1 MHRLVCPTADA
12 DRIVVAQREVPHTG
26 EALPLCL
33 NIAVEDR
40 GELLARNGIVRTEAA
55 LAIAGND
62 ASRSRPAHGLAV
74 PRALVRIGVA
84 HGIVDDGTARETPE
98 NGDDLAA
105 RRCAVRR
112 KFALGHAGHKTV
124 FIDVLHRVRV
134 PRGIRDIGERQRRI
148 AHNDKDTQVRCF
160 HADKERI
167 VFLYALAA
175 RALRCTVVAEDK
187 DTAGVTRAEPLAV
200 HGNVDQQLLAAE
212 DCDRLAVDH
221 QRDLNDGG
229 TVKILMSELVR
240 NLFGPFLCDLELQL
254 GAAVLRQFT
263 KYLGAQ
269 ADARLI
275 GFDNKLHT
283 LLRRV
288 RCGRLRQRDG
298 DAVHLA
304 LDLRH
309 DGHGVL
315 AGLLRRA
322 DRLTQ
327 VLVGDGRACYAVFDG
342 SGRRDR
348 RADRLDIPLTGIGV
362 KRPVVGVV
370 PHDAVAVFDR
380 IARQPDIRQ
389 IAVHLVEPTG
399 VFAVVKFT
407 QRFPVLADG
416 PNVTAFCTDLGHT
429 GLFKCF
435 DKRVIDRCSLA
446 RNGDRAIE
454 PVAAVRLDR
463 HADGDLRADR
473 RLGCS
478 SLAAAGRAA
487 RLDRIGT
494 EIVYIERHVFKMR
507 QCRQRAECLFRG
519 QRVILAGVAELI
531 CPGIDVGQH
540 SVHHTG
546 AGDGGQG
553 CGVFAQ
559 SQ

>member
-1 MHRLVCPTADA
+1 MHRLVRPIADA
-12 DRIVVAQREVPHTG
+12 GRIVIAQWEVPHTG
-26 EALPLCL
+26 KALPLRF

-40 GELLARNGIVRTEAA
+40 GELLARNGVVRAEAA
-55 LAIAGND
+55 LGIAGND
-62 ASRSRPAHGLAV
+62 AGRSCPAHGLAV

-148 AHNDKDTQVRCF
+148 AHNDKGTQVRCF

-200 HGNVDQQLLAAE
+200 HGNVDQQCLAAE
-212 DCDRLAVDH
+212 GRDRLAVDH

-304 LDLRH
+304 LDLRR

-348 RADRLDIPLTGIGV
+348 RADRLDIPLTGIGI

-429 GLFKCF
+429 GLVKRLN
-435 DKRVIDRCSLA
+435 KRVIDRCSLA
-446 RNGDRAIE
+446 RNGDGAVE
-454 PVAAVRLDR
+454 PVTAVRLDR

-473 RLGCS
+473 RLGFFN
-478 SLAAAGRAA
+478 LAASGCTA
-487 RLDRIGT
+487 RLDQIGT

-507 QCRQRAECLFRG
+507 QCRQCAERLFGG

>member
-1 MHRLVCPTADA
+1 
-12 DRIVVAQREVPHTG
+12 
-26 EALPLCL
+26 
-33 NIAVEDR
+33 
-40 GELLARNGIVRTEAA
+40 
-55 LAIAGND
+55 
-62 ASRSRPAHGLAV
+62 
-74 PRALVRIGVA
+74 
-84 HGIVDDGTARETPE
+84 
-98 NGDDLAA
+98 
-105 RRCAVRR
+105 
-112 KFALGHAGHKTV
+112 
-124 FIDVLHRVRV
+124 
-134 PRGIRDIGERQRRI
+134 
-148 AHNDKDTQVRCF
+148 
-160 HADKERI
+160 
-167 VFLYALAA
+167 
-175 RALRCTVVAEDK
+175 
-187 DTAGVTRAEPLAV
+187 
-200 HGNVDQQLLAAE
+200 
-212 DCDRLAVDH
+212 
-221 QRDLNDGG
+221 
-229 TVKILMSELVR
+229 MSELVR

-304 LDLRH
+304 LDLRR

-348 RADRLDIPLTGIGV
+348 RADRLDIPLTGIGI

-429 GLFKCF
+429 GLVKRLN
-435 DKRVIDRCSLA
+435 KRVIDRCSLA
-446 RNGDRAIE
+446 RNGDGAVE
-454 PVAAVRLDR
+454 PVTAVRLDR

-473 RLGCS
+473 RLGFFN
-478 SLAAAGRAA
+478 LAASGCTA
-487 RLDRIGT
+487 RLDQIGT

-507 QCRQRAECLFRG
+507 QCRQCAERLFGG